1 MGCCCSSEEIKKNML
16 INRIFIEDN
25 LGPYDRGLLAELGTC
40 SFCKKDG
47 ISVIYKWIGTDY
59 MYICEYCE
67 LDILEKLRDI
77 M

>member
-1 MGCCCSSEEIKKNML
+1 MGCCCSSEEVKNDML
-16 INRIFIEDN
+16 INKLFINDD
-25 LGPYDRGLLAELGTC
+25 LGRYDRSLLSEIGTC

-47 ISVIYKWIGTDY
+47 VSVIYKWIGNDY
-59 MYICEYCE
+59 IYICEYCE